1 MDRHAPSSLLL
12 RSGPSRLHGLRALV
26 LLVAAVVLSGCAS
39 SAPRSSGSETQPTAR
54 STDRV
59 DTDRIEADLRASADR
74 WEGVP
79 HRWGGTSRRGVDCSG
94 LVQNMYSEVFGVQVP
109 RTTDQQSRVG
119 TEVRRQNLQPGDLVF
134 FRLDRKKRHVGIY
147 LSDGEFVHASASS
160 GVRISPLD
168 RSYWNDR
175 WWQARRV
182 VSPDSGTASDAPA
195 SAPPSSRT
203 GW

>member
-1 MDRHAPSSLLL
+1 
-12 RSGPSRLHGLRALV
+12 
-26 LLVAAVVLSGCAS
+26 VAAVVLSGCAS
-39 SAPRSSGSETQPTAR
+39 SAPRSSGSETPSTVR
-54 STDRV
+54 SADRV
-59 DTDRIEADLRASADR
+59 EADRVEADLRASADR

-175 WWQARRV
+175 WWQARRI
-182 VSPDSGTASDAPA
+182 VSPDAGTASGAPA